1 MVTSMWI
8 VLVGDMDIDYASAYG
23 PFDTIE
29 EANAVADLYPDDDSG
44 EDNVRVVRL
53 ESVDALRNSMIGM
66 GRA

>member
-1 MVTSMWI
+1 MWI

-23 PFDTIE
+23 PFNTVG
-29 EANAVADLYPDDDSG
+29 EANAVADLYPDDASG

-53 ESVDALRNSMIGM
+53 GTAEDLRSHMEAV